1 MKLDLTSL
9 MKSNLKWIKD
19 VNVRPETIKLPQ
31 ENIGRKLLDIGHV
44 DDNLDMTLREQAT
57 KENQTNETHQN
68 KKLCTAKEMTNKMK
82 WQNVICQLYLN
93 VCSGTQLCLTL
104 CSPMDYILPGFPVQG
119 IFQAR
124 ILKWVAISD
133 SRDLPDPVI

>member
-1 MKLDLTSL
+1 MRHSHTRMKLDLTSL

-93 VCSGTQLCLTL
+93 VCSDTTECLSTH
-104 CSPMDYILPGFPVQG
+104 
-119 IFQAR
+119 
-124 ILKWVAISD
+124 
-133 SRDLPDPVI
+133 